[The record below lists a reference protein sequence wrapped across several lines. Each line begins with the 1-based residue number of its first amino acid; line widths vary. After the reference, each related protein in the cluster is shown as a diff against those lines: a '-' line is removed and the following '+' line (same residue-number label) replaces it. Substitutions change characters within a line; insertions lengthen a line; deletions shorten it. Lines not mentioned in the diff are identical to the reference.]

1 VSIIFYHIFLWFY
14 RLGIRLVAP
23 WNPKAKRWLEGRR
36 EIFGK
41 IRDAVAAS
49 AEVGAGA
56 VVSAGVGGAS
66 VAEGAETNSAEV
78 GAGARAGVSAGAR
91 AAGVAGTGRGDGART
106 PVIWMHC
113 ASLGEFEQ
121 GRPVLEA
128 VRGLRPGCTIW
139 VTFFSP
145 SGYELRQNYEGADHV
160 FYLPLDSRSHAR
172 QFIGLVKPT
181 LVLWVKYDYW
191 YYYLVELKKR
201 NIPTLL
207 ISGVFRPDQPFFRW
221 YGRLHR
227 YMLECF
233 TYLFVQTENSKKLL
247 GRLGISDNVSISGDT
262 RFDRVIEIAQGAALL
277 PAVGSFCGD
286 HTVIV
291 AGSTWEEDEEELDHY
306 ANTHPEIRFIIAPHE
321 ILEERLREVE
331 SLFRHTVRYSVW
343 EREHGGPGPEAGAR
357 PQAAGEVIDGKK
369 KGTRQRAGSDPAPN
383 VLIIDNVGMLS
394 RLYQYATIAYVGGGF
409 GDDGVHNV
417 LEAAVYGKPVVFG
430 PVIEKYIEAVE
441 LTECGGGIV
450 IDSALEA
457 ESVFNRLLNDPE
469 EYRQT
474 GEASR
479 NYVHSKKGATR
490 KIVDYISEKG
500 LLEK

>member
-1 VSIIFYHIFLWFY
+1 MSIIFYHIFLWFY
-14 RLGIRLVAP
+14 RLGIQLVAP
-23 WNPKAKRWLEGRR
+23 WNPKARRWLEGRKQ
-36 EIFGK
+36 IFSN
-41 IRDAVAAS
+41 IRATVEAGQVAAG
-49 AEVGAGA
+49 AVGAGEA
-56 VVSAGVGGAS
+56 GGARE
-66 VAEGAETNSAEV
+66 A
-78 GAGARAGVSAGAR
+78 GAGAGI
-91 AAGVAGTGRGDGART
+91 AAKG

-128 VRGLRPGCTIW
+128 IRVMSPGCRIW

-145 SGYELRQNYEGADHV
+145 SGYEVRKNYEGADHI

-207 ISGVFRPDQPFFRW
+207 ISGVFRPDQPFFKW

-233 TYLFVQTENSKKLL
+233 THLFVQTDTSKKLI
-247 GRLGISDNVSISGDT
+247 GKLGISDNVSISGDT
-262 RFDRVIEIAQGAALL
+262 RFDRVIEIAQGAAPL
-277 PAVGSFCGD
+277 PAVGLFCGD

-306 ANTHPEIRFIIAPHE
+306 ANTHPEIRFIIAPHD
-321 ILEERLREVE
+321 IDEERLKDVE
-331 SLFRHTVRYSVW
+331 SLFRYTVRYSVW
-343 EREHGGPGPEAGAR
+343 EREAGGPGAGQEAAGGKGPQATGIGGQAGAKD
-357 PQAAGEVIDGKK
+357 AVAGGERLQGAGAKEGGGMKK
-369 KGTRQRAGSDPAPN
+369 KGGHQRAGHDAAPN
-383 VLIIDNVGMLS
+383 VLIIDNIGMLS

-417 LEAAVYGKPVVFG
+417 LEAAVYGKPVIFG

-450 IDSALEA
+450 VDSALEV

-479 NYVHSKKGATR
+479 DYVHSKKGATG
-490 KIVDYISEKG
+490 KITDYIQENR
-500 LLEK
+500 LLTS